1 MDQKT
6 YFTYQ
11 KIIVFCHQTITCLEP
26 PNVLFD
32 INLFIKTYQF
42 IIKIILPTKFP
53 CFIYASNIS
62 PANLLIFEV
71 VIYLETSRIL
81 LSTSAIFVLRTI
93 VALNFVVKTTNFC
106 IQNSS
111 SHTLHVRFLQTD
123 KICFIVNQCIRIFN
137 IFNSIH

>member
-6 YFTYQ
+6 HFTYQ
-11 KIIVFCHQTITCLEP
+11 KIIVFCHQTINCLEP

-42 IIKIILPTKFP
+42 IIKIILPTKFA
-53 CFIYASNIS
+53 CFIYASIIS